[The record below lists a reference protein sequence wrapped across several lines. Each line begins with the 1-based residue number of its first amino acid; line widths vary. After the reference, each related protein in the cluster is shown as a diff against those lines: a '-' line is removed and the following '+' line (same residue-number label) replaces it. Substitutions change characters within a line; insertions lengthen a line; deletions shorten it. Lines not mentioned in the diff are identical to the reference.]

1 MKPEK
6 KTREMSAAKLADIF
20 RRVAALLD
28 EEAESNLTVTIM
40 RGKSYTKIRGY
51 DNGGGISLTIS
62 GRGTAV

>member
-1 MKPEK
+1 MKPET
-6 KTREMSAAKLADIF
+6 KTREMSSSKLADVF

-51 DNGGGISLTIS
+51 DNGGGISLTLS
-62 GRGTAV
+62 GRRPAV